1 MKKLLLLLLW
11 QPVLIAHSQLS
22 PLTVEKIMRDPKWIG
37 SSPANPQWTAD
48 GRYLLFNWNPEKA
61 ATDSLYY
68 ITPTATVPQKS
79 TWAFRQ
85 AAITENQIK
94 YNTARDQYVYAYEGD
109 VYLASMKTG
118 IRRRLTQTVATESNP
133 QFSFNDQ
140 KVVFI
145 REQNAWA
152 WDLQTGS
159 TTQLTNF
166 QPVAAP
172 VAAIRNPPPVIDK
185 KSSSNQQEK
194 WLQQEALENS
204 LVLQR
209 RKLKKDQADSML
221 KQFIKEKIVRAI
233 PVDGKNMSLL
243 TISNNGRFIA
253 YRLTTAVTSKPAIV
267 PSYVTE
273 SGFTEELTAR
283 TKVGAA
289 QNIQEL
295 FLFDREKDTVLTIKT
310 DSIPGIRD
318 LPDYVKDYPVVY
330 KEKSKNPSLRAV
342 NFVNTTWAPTADR
355 AVIEVRAQDN
365 KDRWLLLLD
374 GETGRLSLLDRQRD
388 EAWIGGPSP
397 GGFPVFNSGWI
408 NDQTFWFQSEASGY
422 SHLYTINVTTREKKA
437 LTSGNY
443 EVQHTQLSRNKKYF
457 YLTTNEVH
465 PGEQHFYRL
474 PVTGGSAERITTLT
488 GSNQVS
494 LSPDEKWIA
503 ILHSY
508 SNKPWEL
515 YLQPNMPANN
525 TKSKPQQIT
534 TLAQSAEFRSY
545 PWRDPELITFTARD
559 SARVYARLF
568 RPAQPHANKPAVIF
582 VHGAGYLQNA
592 HKWWSTYF
600 REYLFHNL
608 LADNGY
614 TVLDIDYRGSAGYGR
629 DWRTGIY
636 RYMGGKDLDDI
647 EDGARYLVQQC
658 GVNPQHIGLYG
669 GSYGGFIT
677 LMALFTK
684 PRIFEA
690 GAALRPV
697 TDWAHYNHGY
707 TSNILNEPF
716 SDSIAYRRSSP
727 INFAA
732 GLQDHLLICHGM
744 IDVNVHFQDVV
755 RLTQR
760 LIELGKDNWELSVYP
775 LEDHGFTEPESW
787 TDEYKRIFRLFET
800 WLKK

>member
-1 MKKLLLLLLW
+1 
-11 QPVLIAHSQLS
+11 VFI
-22 PLTVEKIMRDPKWIG
+22 
-37 SSPANPQWTAD
+37 
-48 GRYLLFNWNPEKA
+48 
-61 ATDSLYY
+61 
-68 ITPTATVPQKS
+68 
-79 TWAFRQ
+79 
-85 AAITENQIK
+85 
-94 YNTARDQYVYAYEGD
+94 
-109 VYLASMKTG
+109 KTG
-118 IRRRLTQTVATESNP
+118 ISRRLTQTVAVEINP
-133 QFSFNDQ
+133 QFSFNDRQ
-140 KVVFI
+140 VVYV

-152 WDLQTGS
+152 SDIETGL

-166 QPVAAP
+166 QPAATAP
-172 VAAIRNPPPVIDK
+172 GTVTAKR
-185 KSSSNQQEK
+185 NQQEK

-204 LVLQR
+204 VVLQR
-209 RKLKKDQADSML
+209 RKQKKDLADSML
-221 KQFIKEKIVRAI
+221 KQFIKEKTLRVI
-233 PVDGKNMSLL
+233 PLDGKNVSMLA
-243 TISNNGRFIA
+243 ISQNGRFIS
-253 YRLTTAVTSKPAIV
+253 YRLATTATGKSTIV

-273 SGFTEELTAR
+273 SGFTEDLSAR
-283 TKVGAA
+283 TKVGVA
-289 QNIQEL
+289 QNTQEL
-295 FLFDREKDTVLTIKT
+295 FVFDTEKDTVFAIKT

-318 LPDYVKDYPVVY
+318 LPDYIKEYPAVY
-330 KEKSKNPSLRAV
+330 KERSKDPPLRAV
-342 NFVNTTWAPTADR
+342 NFINANWAPASNY
-355 AVIEVRAQDN
+355 AVVDVRAQDN

-374 GETGRLSLLDRQRD
+374 GATGRLSLLDRQRD
-388 EAWIGGPSP
+388 EAWIGGPSVS
-397 GGFPVFNSGWI
+397 GFPDYNSGWI
-408 NDQTFWFQSEASGY
+408 NDQTFYFQSETTGY
-422 SHLYTINVTTREKKA
+422 SHLYTINVITKEKKA

-443 EVQHTQLSRNKKYF
+443 EVLNVQLSKSKKYF
-457 YLTTNEVH
+457 YITTNEVH

-474 PVTGGSAERITTLT
+474 PVTGGKAEQITTFT
-488 GSNQVS
+488 GSNQAN

-503 ILHSY
+503 ILYSY

-515 YLQPNMPANN
+515 YLQPNNASGN
-525 TKSKPQQIT
+525 TAKAKPIQIT
-534 TLAQSAEFRSY
+534 NQAQSEEFRSY
-545 PWRDPELITFTARD
+545 AWRDPEVISFTARD
-559 SARVYARLF
+559 SAPVYARLF

-592 HKWWSTYF
+592 HKWWSTYY
-600 REYLFHNL
+600 REYMFHNL

-636 RYMGGKDLDDI
+636 RFMGGKDLDDI
-647 EDGARYLVQQC
+647 EDGARYLVQKC
-658 GVNPQHIGLYG
+658 GVNAQHIGLYG

-677 LMALFTK
+677 LMALFKK
-684 PRIFEA
+684 PIIFEA

-732 GLQDHLLICHGM
+732 GLNDHLLICHGM

-775 LEDHGFTEPESW
+775 MEDHGFTEPESW